1 MGTQRETPALNSV
14 VRRVATPLL
23 LSVLLAG
30 CQTEIQHGL
39 TEKEANEILVLL
51 ERRGIATTKSREEG
65 GREVTWKISVPKA
78 HAANAA
84 MLLKENE
91 LPRPREAGFEMFQ
104 RGSLIPTATEER
116 AMFLKAL
123 SGELSRT
130 LSSVDG
136 VLDSRV
142 HINIPQKDELADPG
156 NRPKPSASVLL
167 KYRVPAA
174 VADSG
179 KKPEPPLSVEEVQA
193 LVSRAVQDLEPDNV
207 SVVMTSA
214 APPGLVADDGPR
226 MVDVLGI
233 RMDRESVNAFRAILA
248 VMVLIILGL
257 SGYIVFSK
265 SRELK
270 PAPSPRPRVRP
281 EA

>member
-1 MGTQRETPALNSV
+1 MNFV
-14 VRRVATPLL
+14 VRRVATLL
-23 LSVLLAG
+23 LGTVLFAG

-39 TEKEANEILVLL
+39 NEKEANEILVVL
-51 ERRGIATTKSREEG
+51 ERRGIATTKEKEEG
-65 GREVTWKISVPKA
+65 GREITWKIAVPKA

-136 VLDSRV
+136 VLDARV
-142 HINIPQKDELADPG
+142 HINIPQKDELADTSQ
-156 NRPKPSASVLL
+156 RPKPSASVLL
-167 KYRVPAA
+167 KYRVPA
-174 VADSG
+174 
-179 KKPEPPLSVEEVQA
+179 PEAGRKAPPPPLSEEEVQS
-193 LVSRAVQDLEPDNV
+193 LVARAVQELEPKNV

-214 APPGLVADDGPR
+214 APPGIVDGEGPR

-233 RMDRESVNAFRAILA
+233 RMDRESVNAFRGILA
-248 VMVLIILGL
+248 VMVLIILAL